1 MHDTMSCVEVGLNR
15 KWNNNYLISLPLI
28 AFPEIQSSDSE
39 QRLVLLEK
47 MPLTQRQY
55 LCFDDDHHSSQYPVS
70 QCSPQYNYYSSESVY
85 VYLPITDPQISGQPL
100 LNG

>member
-70 QCSPQYNYYSSESVY
+70 RAVHSTIIIAVSLFMCISP
-85 VYLPITDPQISGQPL
+85 
-100 LNG
+100 